1 MSENAKAN
9 KRIAKNTL
17 IVYGELIFKMALG
30 LYTSRIALEAL
41 GVSDFGLYNVVASV
55 VVLFTFISDS
65 LGNTTVRFIN
75 VERGKPDGNLNRVFN
90 VCHVLH
96 IAMALFMLLLLEVG
110 GIYYIHHFLNV
121 DPGKE
126 ADAMIAFQI
135 AAVVCCMGII
145 NIPFYSLINAAE
157 NFLLTSV
164 VGISIKVVQLLMLIW
179 LLHYDGNRVVAFALI
194 ESLTTLV
201 SFTVYHFYCYSR
213 WPDIIKWRL
222 FKCWQLYKEILSFSY
237 YNLMRT
243 MAWMAR
249 KQGSM
254 LLINFFFG
262 TVANGA
268 YAVARTIE
276 RSMSPF
282 ANNLKRTASPQIT
295 QSYSC
300 GDMERVIFLASRV
313 TKYCMLLMMI
323 AFFPLWAELDFILHI
338 WLVKVPEDALVFSQ
352 MILLMVF
359 VAVSDGGNSL
369 VINASGKI
377 GKFMTTYSILTVSC
391 IPIGFL
397 ILKAGSPA
405 YMLLVVFIIADI
417 IWRIAQLFL
426 INRILHLPILGYC
439 RESYLPILY
448 TSLPVVLLMVITSQ
462 LQLDSTLWHI
472 CHLGIVMLLT
482 LISAYYLGL
491 NRSER
496 KTVLDQIAQRI
507 HFHSK

>member
-1 MSENAKAN
+1 MTDNTQAN

-17 IVYGELIFKMALG
+17 VVYGQLVLRMILG
-30 LYTSRIALEAL
+30 LYTSRLALEAL

-65 LGNTTVRFIN
+65 LGSTTVRFIN

-135 AAVVCCMGII
+135 AAVVCCTGIV
-145 NIPFYSLINAAE
+145 NTPFSSLINAAE
-157 NFLLTSV
+157 DFLLTSV
-164 VGISIKVVQLLMLIW
+164 AAISIKVVQLLMLIW
-179 LLHYDGNRVVAFALI
+179 LLHYEGNRVVAFALI
-194 ESLTTLV
+194 ESLTTFV
-201 SFTVYHFYCYSR
+201 SFAVYHFYCYSR
-213 WPDIIKWRL
+213 WPDIIKWRIYN
-222 FKCWQLYKEILSFSY
+222 CWQLYREILSFSY

-243 MAWMAR
+243 VAWMAR
-249 KQGSM
+249 KQGCM

-268 YAVARTIE
+268 FAVARTIE
-276 RSMSPF
+276 RSISPF
-282 ANNLKRTASPQIT
+282 ANNLKNTAAPQII

-300 GDMERVIFLASRV
+300 GDMERVFFLASRV
-313 TKYCMLLMMI
+313 TKYCLLMMMI
-323 AFFPLWAELDFILHI
+323 GFFPLWAELDFILHI
-338 WLVKVPEDALVFSQ
+338 WLIKVPEGALVFCQ
-352 MILLMVF
+352 MILLMVL
-359 VAVSDGGNSL
+359 VAVSDGGNNL
-369 VINASGKI
+369 VISASGKI
-377 GKFMTTYSILTVSC
+377 SKFMTTYSILTVSC

-405 YMLLVVFIIADI
+405 YMLLVVFIIADS
-417 IWRIAQLFL
+417 IWRISQLFM

-439 RESYLPILY
+439 REAYLPIVKVCI
-448 TSLPVVLLMVITSQ
+448 PVVICLNLTSRIQ
-462 LQLDSTLWHI
+462 SNSTIWHI
-472 CHLGIVMLLT
+472 SHITIILFLTAIAILT
-482 LISAYYLGL
+482 LGL
-491 NRSER
+491 QKSER
-496 KTVLDQIAQRI
+496 KKVINLII
-507 HFHSK
+507 HRTKLI